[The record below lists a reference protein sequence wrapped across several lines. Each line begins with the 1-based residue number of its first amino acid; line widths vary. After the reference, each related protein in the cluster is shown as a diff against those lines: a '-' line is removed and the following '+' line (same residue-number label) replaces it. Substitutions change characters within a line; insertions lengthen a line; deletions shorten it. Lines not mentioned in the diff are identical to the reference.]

1 MKTFYAVTAGRYS
14 DYHII
19 AITDNKEHA
28 DNIAKIYSDDGWNS
42 DTQVEEFFDSESKDE
57 AFYDVRYK
65 TNGSYD
71 VGLQELNKNYKFDNI
86 NIIEENASHNNWW
99 KYRVLV
105 MAKSKDHAIKIA
117 QDLWAE
123 HKAKKEGIV

>member
-1 MKTFYAVTAGRYS
+1 MKTFYAVTAGCYS

-19 AITDNKEHA
+19 AITDNKERA

-57 AFYDVRYK
+57 AFYDVWYR
-65 TNGSYD
+65 TNGGYN

-86 NIIEENASHNNWW
+86 NIIKENANHDGWW
-99 KYRVLV
+99 KYNVLV
-105 MAKSKDHAIKIA
+105 MAKDENHAIKIA